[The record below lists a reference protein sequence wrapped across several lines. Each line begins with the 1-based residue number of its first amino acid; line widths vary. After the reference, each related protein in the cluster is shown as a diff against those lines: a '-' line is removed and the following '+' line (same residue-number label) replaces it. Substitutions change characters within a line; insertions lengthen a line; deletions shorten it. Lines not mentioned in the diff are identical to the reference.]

1 MIVSRRNSNA
11 QRNVLRF
18 THRFLIC
25 TMAGLLCIGIPSIIL
40 YVFFIFIIRA
50 PFRNGSRRGL
60 LQNTVSYITLVFM
73 EENYG
78 AYAC

>member
-1 MIVSRRNSNA
+1 MIVSRRNSSA

-25 TMAGLLCIGIPSIIL
+25 TMAGLLCIGIPSIIPSM
-40 YVFFIFIIRA
+40 FFIIRA